1 MNTRTRIAAL
11 AYKEILQIRRDPRT
25 LILALVMP
33 VGLLLLF
40 GYGVSFDI
48 DAIPVSVVDHDHSP
62 TSRRLLQR
70 FFASG
75 ELSRTTTL
83 DSELGALSRFRTG
96 QDMATVVI
104 PAGFEASLMSG
115 RGTSIQLMVDAT
127 DGTTAEQTVSKG
139 EASLLMGSAP
149 SRPRAPAVEVRA
161 YTMFNPEL
169 RSALFLVPGLAAYV
183 VALVSVL
190 LTALTVA
197 REWEL
202 GSMQQLFA
210 TPVRRGEIVIGKLLP
225 YLALGLV
232 AVALVIGA
240 GALFFGVPMRG
251 APPMLVLNSVL
262 FVLGML
268 GQGLLI
274 SVLTKNQMVATQAA
288 LMSSLLPSLLLSGF
302 LFPIENMPRF
312 LQIFTNIIPAR
323 YFINTMR
330 AVLLRGTSASE
341 LWSDTLALAIFAV
354 AMIILSTARFQRRLA

>member
-1 MNTRTRIAAL
+1 MKIWGRIYAL
-11 AYKEILQIRRDPRT
+11 AFKEVLQIRRDPRT
-25 LILALVMP
+25 LVLALVMP
-33 VGLLLLF
+33 VLLLLLF

-48 DAIPVSVVDHDHSP
+48 DAIPMSVVDQDRTSS
-62 TSRRLLQR
+62 SRRLLRR

-75 ELSRTTTL
+75 ELRPSGTL
-83 DSELGALSRFRTG
+83 SDPDEAYARFRTG
-96 QDMATVVI
+96 QDLGAVVI
-104 PAGFEASLMSG
+104 PAGFQARLRERRPAP
-115 RGTSIQLMVDAT
+115 IQILVDAA
-127 DGTTAEQTVSKG
+127 DGVTAEQTLGKAES
-139 EASLLMGSAP
+139 SLKAGAVVRR
-149 SRPRAPAVEVRA
+149 SRPPVEVRT

-210 TPVRRGEIVIGKLLP
+210 TPIRRGEIVIGKLLP

-232 AVALVIGA
+232 AVALVIGS

-251 APPMLVLNSVL
+251 APGILMLNSFL

-288 LMSSLLPSLLLSGF
+288 AMTSLLPSLLLSGF
-302 LFPIENMPRF
+302 MFPIENMPKI
-312 LQIFTNIIPAR
+312 LQMITVIIPAR
-323 YFINTMR
+323 YFIDTLR
-330 AVLLRGTSASE
+330 AVLLRGTPASH
-341 LWSDTLALAIFAV
+341 LWVDTVALAAFAL
-354 AMIILSTARFQRRLA
+354 AMIVLSTARFQRRIA